1 MRNLFKLNLLL
12 YWMNKRDENGKF
24 SHCNFLNANRR
35 GLSTIVITLIIVL
48 LSMVAVGLVWY
59 VVNNLLQ
66 SGTEGVETSAKCLN
80 VNLVVKQ
87 AACVNG
93 TTNKTC
99 NVTLSRTGT
108 EDEELGG
115 IKIIFAD
122 SVAEV
127 ASSSLIDVS
136 GNVAQLVGKKIS
148 VDSLIANANTIN
160 LLEITPYFTDESGNQ
175 KLCSQTTT
183 FEF

>member
-1 MRNLFKLNLLL
+1 MDSK
-12 YWMNKRDENGKF
+12 NK
-24 SHCNFLNANRR
+24 R
-35 GLSTIVITLIIVL
+35 GLSDIVITLIIVL
-48 LSMVAVGLVWY
+48 LSMVAIGLVWF

-80 VNLVVKQ
+80 TNIGVKV
-87 AACVNG
+87 AVCTNG
-93 TTNKTC
+93 TTNQTC

-108 EDEELGG
+108 EDDELGG

-122 SVAEV
+122 SVAEI
-127 ASSSLIDVS
+127 SSASLIDVP
-136 GNVAQLVGKKIS
+136 GNVAPLVGKKIS
-148 VDSLIANANTIN
+148 VNSLIANANTID
-160 LLEITPYFTDESGNQ
+160 LLEVTPYFTDDSGNQ

>member
-1 MRNLFKLNLLL
+1 
-12 YWMNKRDENGKF
+12 MNKKEENKKF
-24 SHCNFLNANRR
+24 SHYNFLSKNNR

-48 LSMVAVGLVWY
+48 LSMVAVGLVWF

-66 SGTEGVETSAKCLN
+66 SGTQGVEVSAKCLN
-80 VNLVVKQ
+80 TNIGVKTVV
-87 AACVNG
+87 CVNG
-93 TTNKTC
+93 TTNQIC

-108 EDEELGG
+108 EDDELGG

-122 SVAEV
+122 SAAEI
-127 ASSSLIDVS
+127 ASSSLIDVP

-148 VDSLIANANTIN
+148 NLDTLVPNANQVDI
-160 LLEITPYFTDESGNQ
+160 LEVTPYFTDDSGNQ
-175 KLCSQTTT
+175 QLCSQTTT